1 MGGEMKIMDL
11 LTDIERRRLILPE
24 FQRGY
29 VWTRQQ
35 VREFVSSLY
44 RAYPTGSFLI
54 WRTPDPGK
62 IRGGG
67 DVDDDARVFQLI
79 LDGQQRLTSIYTV
92 IKGEPPPFYE
102 DEQLYFNLHF
112 NLIDERFEYYKKPLM
127 EGSEDWIP
135 VTTFFQQGLAE
146 FFRERKDQSDV
157 YLANFDKLQRL
168 DEIRTY
174 PYYLSTISEEDIERA
189 VTIFNLV
196 NSKGTRLSKSDL
208 ALAHV
213 CSSWPE
219 ARQLFREA
227 RDRFADLHFDLGLD
241 IFMRLTSTFATGS
254 ALYEPLYRTEIQHV
268 KEAWKCVESALA
280 YLVDII
286 RADAFIDSNKHL
298 ASPYPLIPLVVYL
311 ARQGGTFLNDKE
323 KRSFLHWMYAAL
335 MWTRYSGST
344 ETKLNADIA
353 GLSDPKP
360 IDRLHENILKERG
373 RIRVQATDL
382 ERASVRSAFFPMAYI
397 VARARGAVD
406 WVNGHPLY
414 SRAAGAMLEIEGHH
428 IFPSAVLYKSG
439 YSSSDSVDKQIVNE
453 IANLCFLTKGSNL
466 RISSR
471 DPLGYLREVRDNFPG
486 ALEAQFVPTNDALWT
501 TDRFPEFLAER
512 RRLIAE
518 GINEFMDSLIAEQ
531 SLGGE
536 TIGDLIAQGESPTV
550 EYKASLRYDIRQR
563 TVNTDLTKSVTKTIA
578 AFLNAG
584 GGSLLIGVMDDGSVC
599 GIENDYSTLGE
610 KGNRD
615 GFELALRNGIRS
627 QLGDDVNPFVEVT
640 FGEIDQRTVAIVSCE
655 PYHRPVFLEDR
666 GQREFYVRA
675 GNSSVPLD
683 VKEASAYIGAHW
695 SAPSLRAQG
704 VGTV

>member
-1 MGGEMKIMDL
+1 MGGEMKVSDL

-35 VREFVSSLY
+35 VREYVSSLY
-44 RAYPTGSFLI
+44 RGYPSGSFLI

-62 IRGGG
+62 IRGS
-67 DVDDDARVFQLI
+67 DHIDDDARVFQLI

-102 DEQLYFNLHF
+102 DERLYFNLYF
-112 NLIDERFEYYKKPLM
+112 NLIDERFEYYKKSLM
-127 EGSEDWIP
+127 AGSDDWIP

-146 FFRERKDQSDV
+146 FFRQHKDKSDV
-157 YLANFDKLQRL
+157 YLTNFDKLQRL

-174 PYYLSTISEEDIERA
+174 PYYLSTISEENIDRA

-219 ARQLFREA
+219 ARQLFRAAKE
-227 RDRFADLHFDLGLD
+227 RFAALHFDLGLD
-241 IFMRLTSTFATGS
+241 IYMRMTSTLATGS
-254 ALYEPLYRTEIQHV
+254 ALYEPLYRTEIDRV
-268 KEAWKCVESALA
+268 KEAWVQVQRALE
-280 YLVDII
+280 YLVGIL
-286 RADAFIDSNKHL
+286 RADAFIDSSKHL

-311 ARQGGTFLNDKE
+311 ARKGGTFETDRE
-323 KRSFLHWMYAAL
+323 RRGFLHWLYAAL

-344 ETKLNADIA
+344 ETKLNADVA
-353 GLSDPKP
+353 ALSD
-360 IDRLHENILKERG
+360 DHALARLHDNILKERG
-373 RIRVQATDL
+373 RIHVQPADL
-382 ERASVRSAFFPMAYI
+382 ERASVRSAFYPMTYI

-406 WVNGHPLY
+406 WVNGHALY
-414 SRAAGAMLEIEGHH
+414 SRAAGAMLELEGHH
-428 IFPSAVLYKSG
+428 IFPSAVLYRTG
-439 YSSSDSVDKQIVNE
+439 YSSSDPVHKQIVNE

-471 DPLGYLREVRDNFPG
+471 DPLSYLTEVQEAFPE
-486 ALEAQFVPTNDALWT
+486 ALDAQFVPANKSLWT
-501 TDRFPEFLAER
+501 IDRFPEFLAER

-518 GINEFMDSLIAEQ
+518 ALNEFMDSLIAEEVPAGT
-531 SLGGE
+531 S
-536 TIGDLIAQGESPTV
+536 IADLIGQGESPTV
-550 EYKASLRYDIRQR
+550 EYKASLRYDIQRR

-584 GGSLLIGVMDDGSVC
+584 GGTLLIGVTDAGEIS
-599 GIENDYSTLGE
+599 GIENDYTTLGD

-615 GFELALRNGIRS
+615 GFELKLRAAIRN
-627 QLGDDVNPFVEVT
+627 QLGDAIDPFVEVT
-640 FGEIDQRTVAIVSCE
+640 FGELDGRTIAIVSCE
-655 PYHRPVFLEDR
+655 PYRQPVFLEDGGR
-666 GQREFYVRA
+666 REFYVRA

-683 VKEASAYIGAHW
+683 VRDAAQYIGAHW
-695 SAPSLRAQG
+695 STPALVSGEQAR
-704 VGTV
+704 T